1 MRANWVIAWEKSGK
15 LRPRPSCS
23 KGGYTS
29 TIRCI
34 TQLISRALICW
45 IEIYPMD
52 IPIHPMNNWGL
63 NGTRTLASA
72 MPMRGFT
79 SWSIKQTSICLIIIL
94 VAQFYHVI
102 TQLHMASPPVEKK
115 GNRNTVLGLFYTV
128 VISKTLCMNHISF
141 FQWRWIKWN
150 WKGIYEIKF
159 KIFQIIA
166 DFALTILKNWNI
178 KSAKYKV
185 GL

>member
-1 MRANWVIAWEKSGK
+1 MLLLVAKGNGNSTNVNVNDPCSYESYWVIAWEKSGK

-52 IPIHPMNNWGL
+52 IPIHPMNNWSV

-72 MPMRGFT
+72 MPMRCFT
-79 SWSIKQTSICLIIIL
+79 SWSIRQTSICLIIIL

-115 GNRNTVLGLFYTV
+115 WQQKHCFGTVLHSCDSQNSL
-128 VISKTLCMNHISF
+128 HEPHF
-141 FQWRWIKWN
+141 FSQWRWIKWN
-150 WKGIYEIKF
+150 WKGK
-159 KIFQIIA
+159 
-166 DFALTILKNWNI
+166 
-178 KSAKYKV
+178 
-185 GL
+185 

>member
-1 MRANWVIAWEKSGK
+1 MILAVMRANWVIAWVKSKK

-23 KGGYTS
+23 KGGYT

-52 IPIHPMNNWGL
+52 IPIHPMNNWSV
-63 NGTRTLASA
+63 NGTRSLASA
-72 MPMRGFT
+72 MPMRCFT
-79 SWSIKQTSICLIIIL
+79 SWSIRQISICLIIIL

-115 GNRNTVLGLFYTV
+115 WQQKHCFGTVLHSCDSQNSL
-128 VISKTLCMNHISF
+128 HEPHF
-141 FQWRWIKWN
+141 FSQWRWIKWN
-150 WKGIYEIKF
+150 WKGK
-159 KIFQIIA
+159 
-166 DFALTILKNWNI
+166 
-178 KSAKYKV
+178 
-185 GL
+185 

>member
-1 MRANWVIAWEKSGK
+1 MKS
-15 LRPRPSCS
+15 
-23 KGGYTS
+23 T
-29 TIRCI
+29 
-34 TQLISRALICW
+34 CW
-45 IEIYPMD
+45 IEIYPM
-52 IPIHPMNNWGL
+52 IAL
-63 NGTRTLASA
+63 YTLYTTGTRTLVST
-72 MPMRGFT
+72 MPMQCSS
-79 SWSIKQTSICLIIIL
+79 SWGIKQIAICIIIL

-128 VISKTLCMNHISF
+128 LISKTLCMNHI

>member
-1 MRANWVIAWEKSGK
+1 MILAVMRVNWVIAWEKSGK

-52 IPIHPMNNWGL
+52 IPIHPMNNWSV

-72 MPMRGFT
+72 MPMRCFT
-79 SWSIKQTSICLIIIL
+79 SWSIRQTSICLIMIL

-102 TQLHMASPPVEKK
+102 TQLHMTSPACGKKKATETLFWDCFTQLWYPKLSAWTTFLFSSEGESSGTEKEYMK
-115 GNRNTVLGLFYTV
+115 SSLKSFKLLLTLPWPFW
-128 VISKTLCMNHISF
+128 KT
-141 FQWRWIKWN
+141 
-150 WKGIYEIKF
+150 EI
-159 KIFQIIA
+159 
-166 DFALTILKNWNI
+166 
-178 KSAKYKV
+178 
-185 GL
+185 